1 MVIHPLQTGTVRVK
15 QFQLTGAKNILSRL
29 YQLIFTQ
36 KWGEWLPIYSWLIEI
51 DGKLILIDTGETSKI
66 YEKNYLPE
74 GGLYHKSVQT
84 RIKKE
89 EEINFQI
96 SSLGYQIEDIKTIIL
111 THLHGDHI
119 GGIQY
124 FPKANFLVSQ
134 TEYELATSKKGQNNG
149 YFKKNW
155 PSWFSPN
162 LIKYNNQAEGVF
174 NQSYHLQESKKII
187 IVPTPGHSI
196 GHQSVIIK
204 TKSVTYF
211 IGGDLTYNIETLK
224 KEIPNVIIMNKEAIK
239 SVSKVHEYVK
249 SNSCVY
255 LSSHDWNVSK
265 MITNNITYNKL

>member
-124 FPKANFLVSQ
+124 FPKANFLVSE

-204 TKSVTYF
+204 TKSLTYF

>member
-124 FPKANFLVSQ
+124 FPKANFLVSE

>member
-224 KEIPNVIIMNKEAIK
+224 KEIPNVTIMNKEAIK